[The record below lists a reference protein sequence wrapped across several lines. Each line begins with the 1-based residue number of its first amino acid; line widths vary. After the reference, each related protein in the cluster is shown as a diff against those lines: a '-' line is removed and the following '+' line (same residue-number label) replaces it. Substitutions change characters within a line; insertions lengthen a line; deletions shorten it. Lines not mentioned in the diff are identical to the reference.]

1 MDGYLLS
8 LRRLS
13 SNKCDFWAEI
23 LDIGGDIDECL
34 NRHLDRLD
42 AALLDKIPAGYK
54 EIEQLLTYEFSSK
67 LVINDDAL
75 VKSFVWD
82 LLEYL
87 QHSFLEYSLNYDPIN
102 MKQSFIVKAKSK
114 DHANS
119 YHIIIPNQTKAVVIG
134 LATRTQPS

>member
-23 LDIGGDIDECL
+23 LEFDGDIDECL
-34 NRHLDRLD
+34 NRHLDRLE

-54 EIEQLLTYEFSSK
+54 EIEQLLTHEFSSN
-67 LVINDDAL
+67 LVINDNAL

-87 QHSFLEYSLNYDPIN
+87 QHSFLEYSLNEDPVN
-102 MKQSFIVKAKSK
+102 MKQSFIVKAKAK
-114 DHANS
+114 DHTIS
-119 YHIIIPNQTKAVVIG
+119 YHIIIPNKSKAVVIV
-134 LATRTQPS
+134 LATRSQTF